1 MATDAIRG
9 KILEWQGYKVQM
21 LEFVDFEHSPKNL
34 LIKAVK
40 RSTSKPVRETAKT
53 KAETLM
59 KEFNFSPTLYE
70 LFQSK

>member
-1 MATDAIRG
+1 M
-9 KILEWQGYKVQM
+9 QM

-40 RSTSKPVRETAKT
+40 RSTSKHVMETAKT

-70 LFQSK
+70 SVSYTHLTLPTIRLV